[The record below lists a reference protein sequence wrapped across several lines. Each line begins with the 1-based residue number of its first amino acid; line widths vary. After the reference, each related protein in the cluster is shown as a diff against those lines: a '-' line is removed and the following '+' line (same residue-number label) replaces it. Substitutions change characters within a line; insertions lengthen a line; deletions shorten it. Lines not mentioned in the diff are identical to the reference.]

1 MYMIELFEGILLCA
15 IVVICVYVFS
25 IYNRPPSPA
34 PANSEFIEGAIY
46 EGARNRKRRD
56 PPKKPPGAA
65 AAAANKDQPPT
76 ENESPAAS
84 ITGVGPTAKVF
95 LQSILAR
102 IGALNVE
109 LDTDTYE
116 SDYIQIMEDMKE
128 LMYKKALK
136 SCLQYT
142 GDSKE
147 GFIHDMN
154 AYISTISN
162 LEKLSEYTS
171 GKPSKGKS
179 GSMW

>member
-1 MYMIELFEGILLCA
+1 MIELLEGVLLCA
-15 IVVICVYVFS
+15 IVIICIYVFS
-25 IYNRPPSPA
+25 IYNRPPSPY
-34 PANSEFIEGAIY
+34 NSEMTPGAIY
-46 EGARNRKRRD
+46 EGARSRSRGKGKGKGAVASAAPN
-56 PPKKPPGAA
+56 PPTDDS
-65 AAAANKDQPPT
+65 NPPT
-76 ENESPAAS
+76 ENKSPASS

-95 LQSILAR
+95 LQSVLAR

-116 SDYIQIMEDMKE
+116 SDYIQIIDDMKE

-147 GFIHDMN
+147 DSIHEMN

-171 GKPSKGKS
+171 GAPSKGKT